1 MDPIA
6 KGRRV
11 VIVLGVMACVGA
23 FVGLLMMVAPGL
35 FQ

>member
-1 MDPIA
+1 MRDPIA

-23 FVGLLMMVAPGL
+23 FVGLFMLVGVIR
-35 FQ
+35 

>member
-23 FVGLLMMVAPGL
+23 FVGLLMKVGVI
-35 FQ
+35 Q